1 MVAYVIAGINVTDRD
16 DYRIYAEQTVASA
29 QKVGGQFLAKGGP
42 QTVIEGSAPDRHV
55 IISFPSREVAKRWYH
70 SEEYQAI
77 LPIAL
82 RSASRNIVIV
92 EGFE

>member
-1 MVAYVIAGINVTDRD
+1 MVAYVIAGIDVTNRE
-16 DYRIYAEQTVASA
+16 DYRTYAEQTVASA
-29 QKVGGQFLAKGGP
+29 KKVGGRFLAKGGE
-42 QTVIEGSAPDRHV
+42 QIVIEGAAPARHV
-55 IISFPSREVAKRWYH
+55 IIEFPSRAVAEEWYH

-82 RSASRNIVIV
+82 RSSSRNIVIV